1 MRWMHIGPSPPAR
14 GVVQSMF
21 AAGPDDRHSQR
32 ACLLTSSPCIRN
44 STVARDRGA
53 YDACIQIAHGCTS
66 SACSPYARLCGGLSP
81 SINEI
86 EDTEVVQAAKF
97 VHWAQNDDLHRAVQL
112 GARVALSIQK
122 MAEYAQR
129 DGLDGVDDRLRL
141 VSSPL
146 DALLRIGNQCTT
158 SERQRYA
165 SKSKH

>member
-1 MRWMHIGPSPPAR
+1 MDAQAPPA
-14 GVVQSMF
+14 
-21 AAGPDDRHSQR
+21 PH
-32 ACLLTSSPCIRN
+32 T
-44 STVARDRGA
+44 
-53 YDACIQIAHGCTS
+53 HGC
-66 SACSPYARLCGGLSP
+66 AGGLCP

-86 EDTEVVQAAKF
+86 EDTEVLQAEKF
-97 VHWAQNDDLHRAVQL
+97 VHWAQNDDLHRAAQL